1 MIAFS
6 DSDKDKLEIFH
17 RFVAKHISRF
27 VRKTANVMRTAQL
40 GWFSM
45 SSATEIRCLIFMTT
59 LFDTAT
65 PDIYRSIAIQSW
77 IKLSNGVTSLDRS
90 SPIQQMY
97 KVCIKYCLANTVSNW
112 LNDGCVP
119 SKARWKNYILN
130 IVYTSEISRWKCLCI
145 LFNRT
150 DIFASVITNIG
161 VCFWYNL
168 AHENVNV
175 AKQCRTIMKLITKEN
190 CLQAN
195 VSRLL
200 YSIMNQIFALCVVR
214 KMRSIFFGNVRI

>member
-1 MIAFS
+1 M
-6 DSDKDKLEIFH
+6 
-17 RFVAKHISRF
+17 HISRF

-45 SSATEIRCLIFMTT
+45 SSATEIRCLIFMRT

-90 SPIQQMY
+90 SPMQQMY

-175 AKQCRTIMKLITKEN
+175 AKQCRTIMKPITKEN